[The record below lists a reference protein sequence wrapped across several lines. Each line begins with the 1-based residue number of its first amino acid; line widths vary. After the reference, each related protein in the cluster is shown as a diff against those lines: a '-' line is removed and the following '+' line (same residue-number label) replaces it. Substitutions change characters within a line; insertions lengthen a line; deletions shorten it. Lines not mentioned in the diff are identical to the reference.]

1 MTPLP
6 ALNSFFRDRQ
16 KGPAQT
22 ADIKEFLSNH
32 SGGVPIVL
40 VTHQVNIT
48 ALTGIF
54 PTSGEI
60 VVVKV
65 AADGTVDVAGRIAPD
80 EDGQ

>member
-6 ALNSFFRDRQ
+6 ALNSFFQDRS

-22 ADIKEFLSNH
+22 DALKTILS
-32 SGGVPIVL
+32 SRKAGAPIVL

-48 ALTGIF
+48 ALTDIF

-60 VVVKV
+60 VVVNV
-65 AADGTVDVAGRIAPD
+65 RADGTVDVAGRIPPD
-80 EDGQ
+80 G